1 MTATLMLQG
10 TGSDVGKSLV
20 VAGLAR
26 AFTRRGLAVRP
37 FKPQNMSNNA
47 AVTPDGGEIGR
58 AQALQARAC
67 GVAPSVHMNPVLLKP
82 QSEIGAQIV
91 VQGQVEGNAKAA
103 EYHALKPE
111 LMPRVLES
119 FERLKAEAD
128 LILVEGAGSPAEV
141 NIREG
146 DIANMGF
153 ALEAGVPVILVADI
167 DRGGVL
173 ASLAGTHMLIEAQ
186 ERALLRGYL
195 VNKFRGDKALFMPA
209 VDIVARRTGM
219 ICHGVIPWF
228 AGAAALPAEDAVA
241 LDKRPGRAD
250 GAILI
255 AVPRLSRIANFDDL
269 DPLAAEPDVAID
281 IVESGRPIPAEAD
294 LVLLPGSK
302 STIPDLAGLREQ
314 GWDIDIK
321 AHLRRGKPVMGLCAG
336 YQMLGTRLDDPEGT
350 EGPPGAVEGLGLLDI
365 ETVLTGDKRLVAYLV
380 AQGHRRIAYVSAP
393 LNLVFAN
400 YRLAGYREALSR
412 AGLPYDESLVVT
424 GGLTDMDGYEAGREF
439 LQQLLLTG
447 RFQRRRHSLGV
458 DQFHIQGR
466 SRLPDV
472 VVVLMVNCHLL
483 RLQLRWPIGVSP
495 FVHGCHRDQVDMRY
509 SRSLGRTD
517 HPLKC
522 GAEGLSPDSG
532 QQRSVHLRGRRRFLS
547 PQLSAQC
554 PVEPRSAQGT
564 EVLAR
569 EGLSLP
575 PGVELRAGQIAVIQA
590 ESNEQNVRAK
600 AQSIAFQSRQP
611 LHRRLA
617 ADAAVDDL
625 PGGVG
630 IPFPQSGFQLGGP
643 GRFRR
648 HDVAVDDGI
657 AQGDEADVVVHVRPL
672 Q

>member
-1 MTATLMLQG
+1 MLQG

-91 VQGQVEGNAKAA
+91 VQGKVEGNAKAA
-103 EYHALKPE
+103 EYHALKPK

-119 FERLKAEAD
+119 FDHLKAEAD

-153 ALEAGVPVILVADI
+153 ALDAGVPVILVADI

-173 ASLAGTHMLIEAQ
+173 ASLAGTHMLIEAE

-269 DPLAAEPDVAID
+269 DPLAAEADVAID
-281 IVESGRPIPAEAD
+281 IVEPGRPIPAGAD

-302 STIPDLAGLREQ
+302 STIPDLAMLREQ

-336 YQMLGTRLDDPEGT
+336 YQMLGTRLDDPDGT
-350 EGPPGAVEGLGLLDI
+350 EGPPGAVDGLGLLQI
-365 ETVLTGDKRLVAYLV
+365 ETVLTGDKRLVETEGRELATGQPVRGYEMHIGKTSGPGL
-380 AQGHRRIAYVSAP
+380 AP
-393 LNLVFAN
+393 PMVD
-400 YRLAGYREALSR
+400 LAGHPDGAISSNGLVMGCYLHGLFAADDFRTAFLSR
-412 AGLPYDESLVVT
+412 LREGRPQAEA
-424 GGLTDMDGYEAGREF
+424 YEAKVETTLDALAEHLEGNCD
-439 LQQLLLTG
+439 LDALLAIAE
-447 RFQRRRHSLGV
+447 RGV
-458 DQFHIQGR
+458 
-466 SRLPDV
+466 
-472 VVVLMVNCHLL
+472 
-483 RLQLRWPIGVSP
+483 
-495 FVHGCHRDQVDMRY
+495 
-509 SRSLGRTD
+509 
-517 HPLKC
+517 
-522 GAEGLSPDSG
+522 
-532 QQRSVHLRGRRRFLS
+532 
-547 PQLSAQC
+547 
-554 PVEPRSAQGT
+554 
-564 EVLAR
+564 
-569 EGLSLP
+569 
-575 PGVELRAGQIAVIQA
+575 
-590 ESNEQNVRAK
+590 
-600 AQSIAFQSRQP
+600 
-611 LHRRLA
+611 
-617 ADAAVDDL
+617 
-625 PGGVG
+625 
-630 IPFPQSGFQLGGP
+630 
-643 GRFRR
+643 
-648 HDVAVDDGI
+648 
-657 AQGDEADVVVHVRPL
+657 
-672 Q
+672 

>member
-67 GVAPSVHMNPVLLKP
+67 GAAPSVHMNPVLLKP
-82 QSEIGAQIV
+82 QSEIGAQVV
-91 VQGQVEGNAKAA
+91 VQGTVEGNAKAA
-103 EYHALKPE
+103 DYHALKPK
-111 LMPRVLES
+111 LMPRVLDS

-153 ALEAGVPVILVADI
+153 ALAAGVPVILVADI

-195 VNKFRGDKALFMPA
+195 VNKFRGDKALFTPA

-255 AVPRLSRIANFDDL
+255 AAPRLSRIANFDDL

-281 IVESGRPIPAEAD
+281 IVEPGRPIPAEAD

-336 YQMLGTRLDDPEGT
+336 YQMLGARLDDPEGT
-350 EGPPGAVEGLGLLDI
+350 EGPPGAVDGLGLLDI
-365 ETVLTGDKRLVAYLV
+365 ETVLTGDKRLEEAEGREISTGAPVRGYEMHIGKTSGPGLARPMLEIAGHPDGAVSPNGLVMGCYLHGLF
-380 AQGHRRIAYVSAP
+380 AADDFRRA
-393 LNLVFAN
+393 F
-400 YRLAGYREALSR
+400 LSR
-412 AGLPYDESLVVT
+412 LREGRPQAEA
-424 GGLTDMDGYEAGREF
+424 YEAR
-439 LQQLLLTG
+439 
-447 RFQRRRHSLGV
+447 
-458 DQFHIQGR
+458 
-466 SRLPDV
+466 
-472 VVVLMVNCHLL
+472 
-483 RLQLRWPIGVSP
+483 
-495 FVHGCHRDQVDMRY
+495 
-509 SRSLGRTD
+509 
-517 HPLKC
+517 
-522 GAEGLSPDSG
+522 
-532 QQRSVHLRGRRRFLS
+532 
-547 PQLSAQC
+547 
-554 PVEPRSAQGT
+554 VESTLDA
-564 EVLAR
+564 
-569 EGLSLP
+569 
-575 PGVELRAGQIAVIQA
+575 
-590 ESNEQNVRAK
+590 
-600 AQSIAFQSRQP
+600 
-611 LHRRLA
+611 LA
-617 ADAAVDDL
+617 AHLEAHCDLDALLAIAER
-625 PGGVG
+625 GV
-630 IPFPQSGFQLGGP
+630 
-643 GRFRR
+643 
-648 HDVAVDDGI
+648 
-657 AQGDEADVVVHVRPL
+657 
-672 Q
+672 

>member
-1 MTATLMLQG
+1 MTPSLMLQG

-91 VQGQVEGNAKAA
+91 VQGRVEGNAKAA
-103 EYHALKPE
+103 DYHALKPE

-119 FERLKAEAD
+119 FECLKAEAG

-173 ASLAGTHMLIEAQ
+173 ASLAGTHMLIDAA

-195 VNKFRGDKALFMPA
+195 VNKFRGDKALFTPA

-250 GAILI
+250 GAMCI

-281 IVESGRPIPAEAD
+281 IVEPGRPIPAEAD
-294 LVLLPGSK
+294 LILLPGSK
-302 STIPDLAGLREQ
+302 STIPDLAMLRDE

-321 AHLRRGKPVMGLCAG
+321 AHLRRGKPVIGLCAG
-336 YQMLGTRLDDPEGT
+336 YQMLGSRLDDPDGT
-350 EGPPGAVEGLGLLDI
+350 EGPPGAVEGLGLLEI
-365 ETVLTGDKRLVAYLV
+365 ETVLTGDKRLVE
-380 AQGHRRIAYVSAP
+380 AQG
-393 LNLVFAN
+393 
-400 YRLAGYREALSR
+400 RELS
-412 AGLPYDESLVVT
+412 T
-424 GGLTDMDGYEAGREF
+424 GQPVRGYEM
-439 LQQLLLTG
+439 
-447 RFQRRRHSLGV
+447 
-458 DQFHIQGR
+458 HIGK
-466 SRLPDV
+466 
-472 VVVLMVNCHLL
+472 
-483 RLQLRWPIGVSP
+483 
-495 FVHGCHRDQVDMRY
+495 
-509 SRSLGRTD
+509 T
-517 HPLKC
+517 
-522 GAEGLSPDSG
+522 
-532 QQRSVHLRGRRRFLS
+532 
-547 PQLSAQC
+547 
-554 PVEPRSAQGT
+554 
-564 EVLAR
+564 
-569 EGLSLP
+569 
-575 PGVELRAGQIAVIQA
+575 
-590 ESNEQNVRAK
+590 
-600 AQSIAFQSRQP
+600 
-611 LHRRLA
+611 
-617 ADAAVDDL
+617 
-625 PGGVG
+625 
-630 IPFPQSGFQLGGP
+630 GGP
-643 GRFRR
+643 GLARPMLEIAGHPDGAVSPNGLVMGCYLHGLFAADDFRR
-648 HDVAVDDGI
+648 AFLSRLRESRPQAEAYEAKVESTLDALADHLEAHCDLDALLAI
-657 AQGDEADVVVHVRPL
+657 AERGV
-672 Q
+672 

>member
-1 MTATLMLQG
+1 MTASLMLQG
-10 TGSDVGKSLV
+10 TGSDVGKSLI

-91 VQGQVEGNAKAA
+91 VQGKVEGNAKAA
-103 EYHALKPE
+103 DYHALKPK

-119 FERLKAEAD
+119 FDHLKAEAD

-167 DRGGVL
+167 DRGGML
-173 ASLAGTHMLIEAQ
+173 ASLAGTHMLIEAA
-186 ERALLRGYL
+186 ERDLLRGYL

-250 GAILI
+250 GAMCV

-269 DPLAAEPDVAID
+269 DPLAAEADVAID
-281 IVESGRPIPAEAD
+281 IVEPGRPIPAEAD

-302 STIPDLAGLREQ
+302 STIPDLAMLREQ

-336 YQMLGTRLDDPEGT
+336 YQMLGTRLNDPDGT
-350 EGPPGAVEGLGLLDI
+350 EGPPGAVDGLGLLQI
-365 ETVLTGDKRLVAYLV
+365 ETVLTGDKRLVEAEGREISTGEPVRGYEMHIGKTSGPGLD
-380 AQGHRRIAYVSAP
+380 RP
-393 LNLVFAN
+393 MLE
-400 YRLAGYREALSR
+400 LAGHPDGAVSPNGLVMGCYLHGLFAADDFRTAFLSR
-412 AGLPYDESLVVT
+412 LREGRPRAEA
-424 GGLTDMDGYEAGREF
+424 YEAR
-439 LQQLLLTG
+439 
-447 RFQRRRHSLGV
+447 
-458 DQFHIQGR
+458 
-466 SRLPDV
+466 
-472 VVVLMVNCHLL
+472 
-483 RLQLRWPIGVSP
+483 
-495 FVHGCHRDQVDMRY
+495 
-509 SRSLGRTD
+509 
-517 HPLKC
+517 
-522 GAEGLSPDSG
+522 
-532 QQRSVHLRGRRRFLS
+532 
-547 PQLSAQC
+547 
-554 PVEPRSAQGT
+554 VETTLDA
-564 EVLAR
+564 
-569 EGLSLP
+569 
-575 PGVELRAGQIAVIQA
+575 
-590 ESNEQNVRAK
+590 
-600 AQSIAFQSRQP
+600 
-611 LHRRLA
+611 LA
-617 ADAAVDDL
+617 AHLEDHCDLDALLA
-625 PGGVG
+625 
-630 IPFPQSGFQLGGP
+630 
-643 GRFRR
+643 
-648 HDVAVDDGI
+648 I
-657 AQGDEADVVVHVRPL
+657 AERGA
-672 Q
+672 